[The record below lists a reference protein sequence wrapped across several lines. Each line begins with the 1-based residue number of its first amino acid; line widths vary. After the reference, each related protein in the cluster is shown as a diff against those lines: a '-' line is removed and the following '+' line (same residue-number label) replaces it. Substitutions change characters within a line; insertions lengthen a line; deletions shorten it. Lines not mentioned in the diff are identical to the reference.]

1 MSSTLQQRLQAVTG
15 KAHLLVS
22 RYENILKAKE
32 EADKRI
38 AELEAELDKERSR
51 VARLKV
57 EVEELRVVTTLTPR
71 REDVEQSKAMLTEF
85 LRDIDKCIDELTQ

>member
-1 MSSTLQQRLQAVTG
+1 MSSTLQQRLQAVTA

-22 RYENILKAKE
+22 RYDTLLKAKE
-32 EADKRI
+32 EADRRI
-38 AELEAELDKERSR
+38 EELEGELRKEQSL

-71 REDVEQSKAMLTEF
+71 REDVEQSKAMLAEF

>member
-15 KAHLLVS
+15 KAHLLAS
-22 RYENILKAKE
+22 RYENLLRVKE

-38 AELEAELDKERSR
+38 EELEAELDKERGR

-71 REDVEQSKAMLTEF
+71 REDVEHAYTT
-85 LRDIDKCIDELTQ
+85 LRAHQKTGTRG